1 MQGVT
6 AHMVVIDAARWDGHS
21 QLLSNADGRFGSR
34 RACSTLDRG
43 KPHRARG
50 DIVIVLGIVLLVVG
64 YLLGIPILWTL
75 GIILV
80 VVGVILVLL
89 GSVGRPVMG
98 RRHYW

>member
-1 MQGVT
+1 MCSIV
-6 AHMVVIDAARWDGHS
+6 DREHS
-21 QLLSNADGRFGSR
+21 RS
-34 RACSTLDRG
+34 
-43 KPHRARG
+43 PG
-50 DIVIVLGIVLLVVG
+50 DVVIVLGIVLLVVG
-64 YLLGIPILWTL
+64 YLLGIRTLWTL